1 MRLSPRGKHKLH
13 AIPQSKDKT
22 ENESK
27 VNFDIGVQHSTE
39 VGHHTG
45 DFIYGAVIS
54 GEDGASPFEDNAGG
68 VNVTNRSAIIAE
80 VAGIV
85 DGATDP
91 RDESDEGSNDVWGN
105 EMHFDPPPPDGLPQT
120 GVLEEVD
127 IAKLDEHDHVAEAV
141 LDVLQDYLSV
151 EESADSKP
159 VDRSDTGKKSHDEED
174 VLAVREM
181 PFLVECANAFRPQV
195 TFRSSKPP
203 HKFYVPSKM
212 KGAVIPFATEL
223 EARGWESS
231 KSAKGCSY
239 VFLAHEQAVPTY
251 ASLGTHLFSKIAKS
265 SHFDGKKRGTFFGI
279 LQAYAKHLKCSLS
292 QYEVLPPTYLLSS
305 SSSCRSFLEAATK
318 VNAAGD
324 GWIVKSLSGT
334 GESRGLSIVSSVKE
348 VQAKFMH
355 CGSHH
360 SSRVQV
366 LAQKYYANKIEV
378 RAYMLIASTR
388 PWLVFFMEGPVIVE
402 RSFHAHGESSRTVDF
417 SSVGSLDDALR
428 LVGGKKD
435 AARLATKKMKDSAV
449 FLFKSG
455 RHAGLRRH
463 PGTHLFVALDFIIP
477 TFPAIGSPM
486 LIDAEVA
493 PQFRHYSLERRR
505 NATTAM
511 YDVIFGTNIK
521 DSPGRIGG
529 DSAGKPMLVSHDFR
543 HCVGGECWHL
553 AWSELEVKCSG
564 ASRPHGCTLL

>member
-1 MRLSPRGKHKLH
+1 
-13 AIPQSKDKT
+13 
-22 ENESK
+22 
-27 VNFDIGVQHSTE
+27 
-39 VGHHTG
+39 
-45 DFIYGAVIS
+45 
-54 GEDGASPFEDNAGG
+54 
-68 VNVTNRSAIIAE
+68 
-80 VAGIV
+80 
-85 DGATDP
+85 
-91 RDESDEGSNDVWGN
+91 
-105 EMHFDPPPPDGLPQT
+105 
-120 GVLEEVD
+120 
-127 IAKLDEHDHVAEAV
+127 
-141 LDVLQDYLSV
+141 
-151 EESADSKP
+151 
-159 VDRSDTGKKSHDEED
+159 
-174 VLAVREM
+174 
-181 PFLVECANAFRPQV
+181 
-195 TFRSSKPP
+195 
-203 HKFYVPSKM
+203 
-212 KGAVIPFATEL
+212 
-223 EARGWESS
+223 
-231 KSAKGCSY
+231 
-239 VFLAHEQAVPTY
+239 
-251 ASLGTHLFSKIAKS
+251 
-265 SHFDGKKRGTFFGI
+265 
-279 LQAYAKHLKCSLS
+279 
-292 QYEVLPPTYLLSS
+292 
-305 SSSCRSFLEAATK
+305 
-318 VNAAGD
+318 
-324 GWIVKSLSGT
+324 
-334 GESRGLSIVSSVKE
+334 
-348 VQAKFMH
+348 
-355 CGSHH
+355 
-360 SSRVQV
+360 
-366 LAQKYYANKIEV
+366 
-378 RAYMLIASTR
+378 MLIASTR

-564 ASRPHGCTLL
+564 ASRPHGCTLLQFILLHARCYLILIFIALSHYLGFIIYLQPVFVFFRSKSTHGPTDFLYTILHRGAEYLFR